1 MWRVPANGCSATAD
15 CGACDA
21 KRSLR
26 PRAPAAARSIR
37 AFGRKCERGRVT
49 SVTMA
54 SPSVR
59 SPLMGIAV
67 PSDANA
73 TASPA
78 FAAIVGSKTY
88 KRRRVEEGAAGDSS
102 AKAGGTGT
110 AAPAAATPTGAS
122 DKGGRTVKYNK
133 RGVSLH
139 VETENASARR
149 SLRCA

>member
-1 MWRVPANGCSATAD
+1 
-15 CGACDA
+15 
-21 KRSLR
+21 
-26 PRAPAAARSIR
+26 
-37 AFGRKCERGRVT
+37 
-49 SVTMA
+49 
-54 SPSVR
+54 
-59 SPLMGIAV
+59 MGIAV

-78 FAAIVGSKTY
+78 FAATVGSKTY
-88 KRRRVEEGAAGDSS
+88 KRRRVEDGAGDSS

-110 AAPAAATPTGAS
+110 AAPAPATPTGTS